1 MNQSLHTLL
10 YGVAIRETAGPMD
23 RQLSALSLDSRHQG
37 SNWLFAALS
46 GSQRDGH
53 DFIPQA
59 LAGGATV
66 VLCERLPEQTDRTI
80 TYVVV
85 ENSRRAIGLVAAN
98 FYDNPSTKLALTGI
112 TGTNGKTTVATLLHR
127 LFRGLGYQA
136 GLLSTV
142 DNRIGDRVLNATHTT
157 PDPISLQALLADM
170 VEAGCSHVFMEVS
183 SHAVHQERIAGLQF
197 DVAVFTNLSHDH
209 LDYHGSMSNY
219 IAAKKQ
225 FFDELPKTAHAL
237 VNADDKR
244 GPVMVQNTKAA
255 VSTYAFRGPADFK
268 GKLLESGFGGL
279 HLLVDGKELHSLLIG
294 EFNAYNLLAV
304 YGSAILLGQEPL
316 EVLREMSRLRSAEG
330 RFDYVLSEKEKL
342 VGIVDYAHTPDALEK
357 VLSTIRSI
365 RSGGERV
372 ITVVGCG
379 GDRDRAKRPIMAKV
393 ACQLSEKVVLTA
405 DNPRSEDPQAILD
418 EMLAG
423 VELPFQSRVLTQPDR
438 REAIRTACML
448 ASPGDIVLVAGKGHE
463 KYQEIAGV
471 KHPFDDRVVLLET
484 FQNLGR

>member
-1 MNQSLHTLL
+1 MNKPLHTLL
-10 YGVAIRETAGPMD
+10 YGVALRETAGSMD
-23 RQLSALSLDSRHQG
+23 RELSAVSLDSRFQG
-37 SNWLFAALS
+37 KGWLFAALS
-46 GSQRDGH
+46 GSLRDGH
-53 DFIPQA
+53 AFIPQA
-59 LAGGATV
+59 IAGGANT
-66 VLCERLPEQTDRTI
+66 VLCEHLPEGLESNV

-85 ENSRRAIGLVAAN
+85 ENSRQAIGLVAAN
-98 FYDNPSTKLALTGI
+98 FYDNPSTKLALTGV

-142 DNRIGDRVLNATHTT
+142 ENRIGDRVLSATHTT
-157 PDPISLQALLADM
+157 PDPVSLQALLADM

-183 SHAVHQERIAGLQF
+183 SHAIDQRRIAGLAF
-197 DVAVFTNLSHDH
+197 DVAVFTNMSHDH
-209 LDYHGSMSNY
+209 LDYHGTMGNY
-219 IAAKKQ
+219 ITAKKR
-225 FFDELPKTAHAL
+225 FFDDLPSSAHAL
-237 VNADDKR
+237 VNSDDKR

-255 VSTYAFRGPADFK
+255 IHTYAFRGPADFK
-268 GKLLESGFGGL
+268 GKLLESGFSGL
-279 HLLVDGKELHSLLIG
+279 QLLVDNRELHSLLIG

-304 YGSAILLGQEPL
+304 YGSAVLLGQEPL

-330 RFDYVLSEKEKL
+330 RFDYVLSAKDKV

-365 RSGGERV
+365 RAGGERV

-393 ACQLSEKVVLTA
+393 ACQLSEKVVLTS
-405 DNPRSEDPQAILD
+405 DNPRSEEPQAILQ
-418 EMLAG
+418 EMMSG
-423 VELPFQSRVLTQPDR
+423 VELPYQSRVLTQADR

-471 KHPFDDRVVLLET
+471 RHPFDDRVVLLET
-484 FQNLGR
+484 FQSLDR